1 VLKKNVVLTFI
12 LSFGLFYL
20 PIKVD
25 ALEIV
30 VDNGMVTF
38 YQDNVLGDD
47 DDSRDEEDSADEVD
61 EVKDEREKMT
71 SRQRQL
77 IRVKSS
83 GEKAEVELRPTPSRK
98 STNPI
103 PEVKEKLERIEQMES
118 KRVSLEFETR
128 ERVGEMETTS
138 DSDRA
143 MLRARKENSEQ
154 ELELESR
161 EVKARIKQGAEFE
174 LNSQT
179 NEVTLITPSGQ
190 THVLNHLPDQA
201 IARMQ
206 EAGLFSDVDSDSDLV
221 SITVN
226 DDSEVIEYRQKVKK
240 TKKFLGLFDR
250 QVESEVILN
259 DSTSEVYEEP
269 ASTGFQLFLD
279 QLSF

>member
-1 VLKKNVVLTFI
+1 MLKKNVVLTFI

-83 GEKAEVELRPTPSRK
+83 GEKTEVELRPTPSRK

-259 DSTSEVYEEP
+259 DSTREVYEEP

>member
-83 GEKAEVELRPTPSRK
+83 GEKTEVELRPTPSRK

-201 IARMQ
+201 LARMQ

>member
-1 VLKKNVVLTFI
+1 MLKKNVVLTFI

>member
-1 VLKKNVVLTFI
+1 MLKKNVVLTFI

-83 GEKAEVELRPTPSRK
+83 GEKTEVELRPTPSRK

>member
-83 GEKAEVELRPTPSRK
+83 GEKTEVELRPTPSRK

>member
-1 VLKKNVVLTFI
+1 
-12 LSFGLFYL
+12 
-20 PIKVD
+20 
-25 ALEIV
+25 
-30 VDNGMVTF
+30 
-38 YQDNVLGDD
+38 
-47 DDSRDEEDSADEVD
+47 
-61 EVKDEREKMT
+61 
-71 SRQRQL
+71 
-77 IRVKSS
+77 
-83 GEKAEVELRPTPSRK
+83 
-98 STNPI
+98 
-103 PEVKEKLERIEQMES
+103 
-118 KRVSLEFETR
+118 
-128 ERVGEMETTS
+128 
-138 DSDRA
+138 

-179 NEVTLITPSGQ
+179 NEVTLITPSEQ